1 MFNVGIL
8 DAIRIYGSRKDFI
21 LFNIDK
27 DYNITD
33 FRLTNDLSTFRS
45 HYSQFRLVDVI
56 KKEIST
62 GISID

>member
-8 DAIRIYGSRKDFI
+8 DAIRIYRSHKDFI

-33 FRLTNDLSTFRS
+33 FRLTNDLSTFRG
-45 HYSQFRLVDVI
+45 HYSQFRLLDVV
-56 KKEIST
+56 KKEINRN
-62 GISID
+62 ISID